1 MKRYTDVFCFYQALD
16 MRRKLRGIVEAL
28 ELRNEVSEC
37 LDFGFKAPRSD
48 RGLRFVRHDA
58 LMKYS

>member
-1 MKRYTDVFCFYQALD
+1 